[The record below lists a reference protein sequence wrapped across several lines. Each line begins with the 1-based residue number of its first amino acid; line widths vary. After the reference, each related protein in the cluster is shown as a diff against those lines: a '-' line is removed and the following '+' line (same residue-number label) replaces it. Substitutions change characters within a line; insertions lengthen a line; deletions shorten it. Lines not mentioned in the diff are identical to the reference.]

1 MFSYNTYCTAHPMD
15 KERTAQFMR
24 ILEEAFPPAERRIP
38 SGQYELLNHPRYVVH
53 AAEKDGQI
61 IAFMAVWN
69 LSGVTFLEHFAVEAS
84 HRNGGIGG
92 EMLERMR
99 AESTRLV
106 LEVELPAD
114 DLTRRRIAFYRR
126 HGMCLNE
133 REYAQMPLRA
143 GDAPTP
149 MVLMSS
155 PDELDD
161 GEFVRVRREI
171 YRHVYGLTE
180 I

>member
-1 MFSYNTYCTAHPMD
+1 MD
-15 KERTAQFMR
+15 EERTAQFMR
-24 ILEEAFPPAERRIP
+24 ILEEAFPPTERRVS
-38 SGQYELLNHPRYVVH
+38 SGQYELLHHPRYVIH
-53 AAEKDGQI
+53 AAEQDGRM

-69 LSGVTFLEHFAVEAS
+69 LSGVTFLEHFAVDAS

-106 LEVELPAD
+106 LEAELPAD

-126 HGMCLNE
+126 HGMCLNG

-155 PDELDD
+155 PDGLNDE
-161 GEFVRVRREI
+161 EFVRVRREI